1 MAKKGSLF
9 LLIQSLGK
17 AEKRYFRLFAGNKE
31 DAVYLRLFD
40 AIDRQESYDEEKI
53 RQKFKGEKFL
63 RQLHVSKIY
72 LAEMILKALKNYSA
86 GSSAHSEILNL
97 LADIEILFS
106 RELYDQCHY
115 RIEKAEKLAQRYEK
129 LGLLYEVLAWK
140 RKLLLTNYH
149 QGVKGALLVTE
160 MEKEITGSMAMQNV
174 YWNYTLDIFKHLR
187 GSEDL
192 LHAPFFTGDKK
203 AGTMQAKVL
212 RLHVIYS
219 LHYMRGN
226 IKEAEKAA
234 TALIDY
240 LEGLPHRISD
250 DPTSYIAA
258 LSNKTGLLLR
268 EKRWKEVEALI
279 RKIKQVPGQYK
290 LASNKSTIRLWLRVY
305 NIELEMYR
313 DSGQA
318 ARGMA
323 LIGEISAFM
332 QRHQKV
338 VPSDYTLLLYYQFAY
353 IYFLGKRHP
362 EALKWINAIMNTNF
376 NDIRPDIQ
384 AYARILNLVVHFE
397 LGNIIVLRY
406 AVDACR
412 RFLKKN
418 KSLNAYEETILLLF
432 SKLGRGM
439 SREYKAVFK
448 ETFKSLF
455 GSLNPQK
462 ESHLDY
468 LDLKAWMQE
477 KMKAGS

>member
-1 MAKKGSLF
+1 MVKKGNLF
-9 LLIQSLGK
+9 LLIRSLGK
-17 AEKRYFRLFAGNKE
+17 TEKRYIRLFAGNKE

-40 AIDRQESYDEEKI
+40 AIDRQESYDEEEI
-53 RQKFKGEKFL
+53 RRQFKGETFL

-72 LAEMILKALKNYSA
+72 LGELILKALKNYSA
-86 GSSAHSEILNL
+86 GNSVHSQLIHL

-149 QGVKGALLVTE
+149 QGVKGALLVTDV
-160 MEKEITGSMAMQNV
+160 EKEITGSMAMQNV

-187 GSEDL
+187 GHEDL
-192 LHAPFFTGDKK
+192 LHSPLFTSDKK
-203 AGTMQAKVL
+203 AGSMQAKVL

-219 LHYMRGN
+219 LHYMRGQV
-226 IKEAEKAA
+226 KEAEKAA
-234 TALIDY
+234 TALIEY

-250 DPTSYIAA
+250 DPASYLAA
-258 LSNKTGLLLR
+258 ISNKTGLLLR

-279 RKIKQVPGQYK
+279 RKIKQVPAQYK

-305 NIELEMYR
+305 NIELEMCR
-313 DSGQA
+313 DSGQT

-323 LIGEISAFM
+323 LIEEVDGFM
-332 QRHQKV
+332 QKHQKV
-338 VPSDYTLLLYYQFAY
+338 IPSDYILLLHYQFAY
-353 IYFLGKRHP
+353 IYFLGKRYS
-362 EALKWINAIMNTNF
+362 ESLKWINAIMNTNF
-376 NDIRPDIQ
+376 SDIRSDIQ
-384 AYARILNLVVHFE
+384 AYTRILNLVVHFE
-397 LGNIIVLRY
+397 LDNIIVLRY

-418 KSLNAYEETILLLF
+418 KSLNAYEETVLLLF
-432 SKLGRGM
+432 SKLGRGIR
-439 SREYKAVFK
+439 REYKTIFK

-455 GSLNPQK
+455 ETLNPQK

-468 LDLKAWMQE
+468 LDLKTWMLE
-477 KMKAGS
+477 KIKAR